1 MKKRKMRWV
10 IIVVVGVMLML
21 VFPSLVGAVNQ
32 FSVLLDFAP
41 TSGTTY
47 GPPTYVQKAA
57 GATEQPGFSVQYAE
71 LFTKNRLLSETNQY
85 NATAFHTRTNVIP
98 VDFGLRR
105 DSFGTSN
112 NYQYSGKNRVKP
124 LGILTVSRWER
135 TISEPEEGRTDLAD
149 VPGFNKYMTSIPKDP
164 FGSEAVPNLRYY
176 CNGDANTPAT
186 RWLLVSNGPDIT
198 VEGFRYEYKAE
209 YLFRL
214 NRTRAL
220 YLNIPLLT
228 VHTTTVATL
237 WGAGISAP
245 GQEPLSLSI
254 GGQL

>member
-1 MKKRKMRWV
+1 MEPILDIGVVDSVKQGTMIDILIAAGV
-10 IIVVVGVMLML
+10 VGIIVLCGVVIYKSV
-21 VFPSLVGAVNQ
+21 VPSTRGTRALADIRSTVQAVQ
-32 FSVLLDFAP
+32 M
-41 TSGTTY
+41 Y
-47 GPPTYVQKAA
+47 YVYEGKWPVPEK
-57 GATEQPGFSVQYAE
+57 GS
-71 LFTKNRLLSETNQY
+71 TN
-85 NATAFHTRTNVIP
+85 
-98 VDFGLRR
+98 
-105 DSFGTSN
+105 
-112 NYQYSGKNRVKP
+112 
-124 LGILTVSRWER
+124 
-135 TISEPEEGRTDLAD
+135 LAD
-149 VPGFNKYMTSIPKDP
+149 VPGFNEYFTSLPNDP
-164 FGSEAVPNLRYY
+164 FGTEVVPNLRYY